1 MLFKYLSYL
10 KLFRFKTY
18 VHWISSEKQRSRGND
33 KSTTWIKVELQIP
46 GNDWVIGTSI
56 LQQAEPPEPN
66 ITKDMREALK
76 ILKEDESIMVLPA
89 DKGRANVV
97 KGTDTY
103 RAKMSTLIE
112 NGP

>member
-1 MLFKYLSYL
+1 
-10 KLFRFKTY
+10 
-18 VHWISSEKQRSRGND
+18 
-33 KSTTWIKVELQIP
+33 
-46 GNDWVIGTSI
+46 
-56 LQQAEPPEPN
+56 
-66 ITKDMREALK
+66 MREALK

-97 KGTDTY
+97 EGTDTY